1 MEIKVCDFDLVST
14 ILSGQCFRIY
24 SEEDGSYTCIISD
37 RVINVKQI
45 GDILHV
51 KSNDMNNIEEVIRYY
66 FDLDNSY
73 GEMNK
78 IISCDEVMS
87 LCVSKCKGYK
97 ILRQN
102 GFEMCI
108 SYIISQNNN
117 VKRISKS
124 IDMLC
129 KNRGKKIIF
138 MNKEYY
144 LFPEYNDI
152 KDITSEELKRYG
164 VGFRDKYIIDF
175 LNNYDNVKDIDNLS
189 TEEAFNK
196 LIKIKGIG
204 TKVASCIL
212 LFGYYRFD
220 VFPIDTWVR
229 KFISSKYNISDDV
242 KNIYNFTK
250 EKFKEYSGLAIQ
262 YMYHSERNVK

>member
-1 MEIKVCDFDLVST
+1 
-14 ILSGQCFRIY
+14 
-24 SEEDGSYTCIISD
+24 
-37 RVINVKQI
+37 
-45 GDILHV
+45 
-51 KSNDMNNIEEVIRYY
+51 
-66 FDLDNSY
+66 
-73 GEMNK
+73 MNK
-78 IISCDEVMS
+78 D
-87 LCVSKCKGYK
+87 
-97 ILRQN
+97 
-102 GFEMCI
+102 
-108 SYIISQNNN
+108 
-117 VKRISKS
+117 
-124 IDMLC
+124 
-129 KNRGKKIIF
+129 
-138 MNKEYY
+138 YY

-196 LIKIKGIG
+196 LINIKGIG

-250 EKFKEYSGLAIQ
+250 DKFNEYSGLAIQ